1 MQLLIPL
8 IIYLAVAM
16 TWMRI
21 FRRVG
26 WSKWLALLMLV
37 PIVNIALFFAFVFMP
52 WPIEDTL
59 IQDLKRLRCSGR

>member
-1 MQLLIPL
+1 MQFLIPL
-8 IIYLAVAM
+8 IIYLAVTL

-26 WSKWLALLMLV
+26 WYKWLGLLMIV
-37 PIVNIALFFAFVFMP
+37 PIVNVVLYFAFVFMP

-59 IQDLKRLRCSGR
+59 TPLPPNGPHL

>member
-1 MQLLIPL
+1 MQFLIPL
-8 IIYLAVAM
+8 IIYLAVTL

-26 WSKWLALLMLV
+26 WSKWLALLMIV
-37 PIVNIALFFAFVFMP
+37 PIVNVALYFAFVFMP

-59 IQDLKRLRCSGR
+59 TPLPPNGPHL